1 MSFNLDKPVSE
12 TTINYYYTDYT
23 FYLQEKDK
31 TNIKQVFLSKE
42 PNISSSSFSSNYKST
57 NLYIS
62 KKIHQ
67 IEGVDF
73 DGELMIE
80 HIPIT
85 NGFSKFYLCI
95 PLRTSKGTYS
105 KIDDLIHKQTAMTL
119 NLNSIIPPFSNA
131 ILYDS
136 TILPMK
142 TFLSDQ
148 VLLLTQPIFVG
159 TDFTD
164 MDKANLFQ
172 VYSSDYQLISFT
184 QYKEPIIE
192 GLTEVDTKNMYCQ
205 PIDVNDQTETDV
217 PSITI
222 PIHGADAK
230 AESTNVIMGLVNN
243 FTIFFIVLLGLWF
256 IVPFG
261 YNLFLVDHINI
272 AQLNLDL
279 SMKQKAGRLS
289 ASDTLI
295 SMFLLILS
303 VSFIYTGTA
312 GSNTNFTVVGFF
324 MFISFIIIFL
334 RIQYMKQFENTGGF
348 LGFLK
353 SAFAGSKDPVKD
365 EKDAASITPDFYGTI
380 VGSFQSLYEG
390 KQIIT
395 VAILFTFL
403 YGIIYLCGLK
413 SANATSQLIWGLVFA
428 ILSIFIGVYAASTV
442 KVEASS
448 TTKEPSAPPVPV
460 PTTI

>member
-1 MSFNLDKPVSE
+1 
-12 TTINYYYTDYT
+12 
-23 FYLQEKDK
+23 
-31 TNIKQVFLSKE
+31 
-42 PNISSSSFSSNYKST
+42 
-57 NLYIS
+57 
-62 KKIHQ
+62 
-67 IEGVDF
+67 
-73 DGELMIE
+73 
-80 HIPIT
+80 
-85 NGFSKFYLCI
+85 
-95 PLRTSKGTYS
+95 
-105 KIDDLIHKQTAMTL
+105 
-119 NLNSIIPPFSNA
+119 
-131 ILYDS
+131 
-136 TILPMK
+136 MK

-230 AESTNVIMGLVNN
+230 AESTNVIMALVNN

-272 AQLNLDL
+272 AQSNLDL
-279 SMKQKAGRLS
+279 SMKQKAARLS

-312 GSNTNFTVVGFF
+312 GSNANFTVVGFF

-348 LGFLK
+348 IGFLK
-353 SAFAGSKDPVKD
+353 SAFAGSKDPIKD
-365 EKDAASITPDFYGTI
+365 EKDAASISPDFYGTI
-380 VGSFQSLYEG
+380 VGSFKSLYEG

-413 SANATSQLIWGLVFA
+413 SADATSQLIWGLVFA

-442 KVEASS
+442 KIERVI
-448 TTKEPSAPPVPV
+448 KE
-460 PTTI
+460 